1 MIIASCPLRV
11 SLFGGST
18 DNPNFVRSF
27 GYGTVISFT
36 SNLKTYVTINQDKF
50 GFNKVKHKYIINY
63 SKREEVEHISQI
75 KNDPVR
81 VVLEYFDMPP
91 VQVTLASDA
100 FSQGSGLASSSS
112 YIISL
117 IKACSIFLNR
127 KMSDNDICRLAYE
140 LEVSFNPYCGYQDP
154 YGCGMGG
161 FKRIEF
167 MDSDTIKYEFLP
179 VDLFDSY
186 DLHLVFT
193 GVTRNS
199 KTILKDVSKN
209 IDKISPLVS
218 TVHRAYDYIKGGETL
233 KFMEELNLSW
243 EQKKET
249 SKTITENSK
258 IRQMDKDL
266 QENPSVISHKL
277 CGAGNG
283 GFFLT
288 FSKRD
293 SLTVSYDSVKIT
305 VSPEGV
311 KGESI

>member
-1 MIIASCPLRV
+1 
-11 SLFGGST
+11 
-18 DNPNFVRSF
+18 
-27 GYGTVISFT
+27 
-36 SNLKTYVTINQDKF
+36 
-50 GFNKVKHKYIINY
+50 
-63 SKREEVEHISQI
+63 
-75 KNDPVR
+75 
-81 VVLEYFDMPP
+81 
-91 VQVTLASDA
+91 
-100 FSQGSGLASSSS
+100 
-112 YIISL
+112 
-117 IKACSIFLNR
+117 
-127 KMSDNDICRLAYE
+127 MSDNDICRLAYE

-154 YGCGMGG
+154 YGCGVGG

-167 MDSDTIKYEFLP
+167 MDSNTIKYEFLP

-209 IDKISPLVS
+209 IDKISPLIS
-218 TVHRAYDYIKGGETL
+218 TVHRAYDFIKDGETL

-249 SKTITENSK
+249 SKTITENLK
-258 IRQMDKDL
+258 IRQIDKDL